1 MLHVPR
7 QLVSNDMTDGLTLS
21 INNGHGRTNGDGLRR
36 NQASLVE
43 RLGGETKLLIPGGE
57 IPLLQQP
64 GKNTG

>member
-1 MLHVPR
+1 M
-7 QLVSNDMTDGLTLS
+7 D
-21 INNGHGRTNGDGLRR
+21 GDGLRR